1 MLRHL
6 FFDLVERISQH
17 WRDTPTIYIHAI
29 VFLSL
34 TVFSNAILQ
43 QGSSPSCPSVN
54 IKKLPLAGLW
64 GTLKSTIRF
73 SSFLTEAYNSVSDE
87 LFFSTSD
94 TIIVPS
100 MG

>member
-1 MLRHL
+1 MLGHL
-6 FFDLVERISQH
+6 LTDFVEQISQH

-29 VFLSL
+29 VFFSF
-34 TVFSNAILQ
+34 TVFSNALFQ
-43 QGSSPSCPSVN
+43 KGSSPLCPSVN

-87 LFFSTSD
+87 
-94 TIIVPS
+94 IVFWA
-100 MG
+100 